1 MLKRIFDALRI
12 RLSRA
17 IVPRVVSSR
26 RVQISH
32 SCCFIGMPIVR
43 CSPESKVFVGE
54 RVALIS
60 SSWAT
65 ALGVNHPV
73 VLRTLQAGAEIVVG
87 EGTGISG
94 GTFCA
99 AKSIVIG
106 TDCLFGANVTVV
118 DTDFHHINPALRHNS
133 NACHRDAKPVAIGD
147 NVFVGMGAMILKG
160 VSIGDNSV
168 IGAGSVVSKD
178 IPANVIAAGNPC
190 RVIRELGSE

>member
-1 MLKRIFDALRI
+1 MPQNRSI
-12 RLSRA
+12 
-17 IVPRVVSSR
+17 
-26 RVQISH
+26 
-32 SCCFIGMPIVR
+32 IG
-43 CSPESKVFVGE
+43 K
-54 RVALIS
+54 
-60 SSWAT
+60 
-65 ALGVNHPV
+65 
-73 VLRTLQAGAEIVVG
+73 
-87 EGTGISG
+87 
-94 GTFCA
+94 
-99 AKSIVIG
+99 
-106 TDCLFGANVTVV
+106 DCLFGANVTVV